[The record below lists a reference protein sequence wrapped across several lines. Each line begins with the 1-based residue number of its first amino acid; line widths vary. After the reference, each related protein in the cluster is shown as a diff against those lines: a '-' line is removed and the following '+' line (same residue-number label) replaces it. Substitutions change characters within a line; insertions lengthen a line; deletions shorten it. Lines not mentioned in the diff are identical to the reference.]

1 MLIHQ
6 SYIFAKYRKLVL
18 TSKKIKEIDKGNIH
32 EIYDEWP
39 AIAKKAFNS
48 DIKKLDMESSPHI
61 VFAGMGG
68 SGTIGD
74 VFSSIL
80 SKTDIHVDVVKGYHL
95 PKTVKS
101 NSLLVCSSVSGNT
114 IETNSILNEGI
125 KIGCK
130 IITFSD
136 NGKIKE
142 KSNEGK
148 IKHREIRMRHS
159 PRASFVEYLY
169 SMIRVLSPIL
179 PISDNEILESI
190 NELEKNRMNI
200 FSENLSIE
208 NPSLKLAEWIQNIP
222 VIYYPWGLQSA
233 AIRFKNSIHENAKM
247 HASIGDVIESCHN
260 GIVSWEK
267 NSPIQPILIT
277 GEDDYIK
284 TKERWDILKEF
295 FDEKNIQYWEV
306 NSGKGNIL
314 TKLIRLIYTLDYT
327 SIYLAI
333 LRNIDPTP
341 VSSIDIIKQK
351 LGKL

>member
-1 MLIHQ
+1 MLT
-6 SYIFAKYRKLVL
+6 L
-18 TSKKIKEIDKGNIH
+18 KKIKEIDKGNIH

-39 AIAKKAFNS
+39 TIAKRSFNS
-48 DIKKLDMESSPHI
+48 DIEKLNMETSPHI

-114 IETNSILNEGI
+114 VETNSILNEGI
-125 KIGCK
+125 EIGCK

-142 KSNEGK
+142 KSKQEK
-148 IKHREIRMRHS
+148 IEHREIQMHHS

-169 SMIRVLSPIL
+169 SMIKVLSPIL
-179 PISDNEILESI
+179 PISENEILESI
-190 NELEKNRMNI
+190 DEIERISKKI
-200 FSENLSIE
+200 SSQNLSIQ
-208 NPSLKLAEWIQNIP
+208 NPSLELAIWLKNIP

-233 AIRFKNSIHENAKM
+233 AIRFKNSINENAKM

-267 NSPIQPILIT
+267 NSSIQPILIT

-295 FDEKNIQYWEV
+295 FNEKNIQYWEV
-306 NSGKGNIL
+306 NSGTGNIL
-314 TKLIRLIYTLDYT
+314 TKLIRLIYTLDYS

-341 VSSIDIIKQK
+341 VSSIDLIKQK